1 MWEGQPSSRESG
13 KINPSTYRPSA
24 VLRLNPSTL
33 SQAFGQQLLDS
44 GAHLKP
50 VFEQTL
56 LPLISQRLLDPSLQR
71 SNSGSIGLGS
81 ALSLF
86 LAAHRKA
93 PKLVAEVG
101 TYIGNSAAALG
112 CGAGMA
118 QKAVQLITCD
128 LHPCTQQPFA
138 GLTLPEG
145 SKAQVVQGTST
156 KMFEFLASKQARLD
170 MLHLDGRLMKDDLKL
185 LSQLLKKDTLI
196 ALDDCEGDE
205 KGHMNLDLLRRAG
218 LIQNHA
224 FVEPFQR
231 ELFRHWGLETR
242 SVTGFLL
249 PQSEIVFS
257 RQ

>member
-1 MWEGQPSSRESG
+1 MHSKMQANLGRSSSQLTDP
-13 KINPSTYRPSA
+13 NP

-50 VFEQTL
+50 IFEQAL
-56 LPLISQRLLDPSLQR
+56 LPLISKRLLDLSLQR
-71 SNSGSIGLGS
+71 VNSGSIGLGS

-93 PKLVAEVG
+93 PRLVAEVG
-101 TYIGNSAAALG
+101 TYIGNSAAAIG
-112 CGAGMA
+112 CGAGIA
-118 QKAVQLITCD
+118 QQAIQMITCD

-138 GLTLPEG
+138 GLKLPEG

-156 KMFEFLASKQARLD
+156 KMFELLASKKARLD

-185 LSQLLKKDTLI
+185 LGQLLTNDTLI

-224 FVEPFQR
+224 YVEPFPR
-231 ELFRHWGLETR
+231 ELFRGWSLETR
-242 SVTGFLL
+242 SATGFLL
-249 PQSEIVFS
+249 PQSSISFT